1 MEGSPAEGE
10 RCTIVST
17 PALFPFVWLPM
28 RSPPA
33 AKTVFVAWD
42 HSVDEHQAEL
52 PTLIRGAG
60 THHTY
65 TARCAGGEDPDGP
78 ISEDLCT
85 DIRQTDCLLAFLE
98 RPNCNV
104 MFEAGF
110 ALGVG
115 KPIYLRVYS
124 EQADHRWTEAAKWL
138 KGLPVRPLEDAAE
151 DVNNFLRY
159 DACVAGKGY
168 TPPTPTAAAGK
179 RPAILTLCP
188 HRNPGRTARES
199 IERHLADLMVLNR
212 LDGSLTNQLQAIDH
226 AEAVG
231 WVIPFLTLDS
241 RHRDHPENAANAFLA
256 GYARGTGK
264 TLKLFQQTGVR
275 LRTLLDIIDLPD
287 HPWLNVNDL
296 PDVIRRAW

>member
-1 MEGSPAEGE
+1 
-10 RCTIVST
+10 
-17 PALFPFVWLPM
+17 M

-52 PTLIRGAG
+52 PALIRGAG

-65 TARCAGGEDPDGP
+65 TARCAGGDDPDGP
-78 ISEDLCT
+78 ISEDLCS

-115 KPIYLRVYS
+115 KPIYLCVYS
-124 EQADHRWTEAAKWL
+124 QRAGDGWKEAVAWL
-138 KGLPVRPLEDAAE
+138 KGFTIKPLEEAA
-151 DVNNFLRY
+151 DNDNNFARY
-159 DACVAGKGY
+159 DACVSGKGY
-168 TPPTPTAAAGK
+168 RSPAHSAAAARGP
-179 RPAILTLCP
+179 RLTLCP
-188 HRNPGRTARES
+188 NQNPGLSARQFIRS
-199 IERHLADLMVLNR
+199 KLADITELNR
-212 LDGSLTNQLQAIDH
+212 LDGSLTGQLQAIDL
-226 AEAVG
+226 AEGVG
-231 WVIPFLTLDS
+231 WVIPFLTLES

-256 GYARGTGK
+256 GYAHGRGK
-264 TLKLFQQTGVR
+264 TLKLFQQKGVS
-275 LRTLLDIIDLPD
+275 LRTLLDIADLPN
-287 HPWLNVNDL
+287 HPWLNLNDL